1 LKVTRIKVKKKVNY
15 LVCVN
20 AEKYSEVALHFACN
34 LAKRNNGS
42 VIILHVIEST
52 DFQTT
57 IGAIADKMREEIFQ
71 EAEDLLKH
79 LADKVKKWSDIM
91 PVIVV
96 REGLIENE
104 IISLVE
110 EDRGINMLVVGT
122 APEKSL
128 LKSKVL
134 PAIVASL
141 GSKLQIP
148 MLIVPGNLTTKQIDE
163 LT

>member
-1 LKVTRIKVKKKVNY
+1 VLVTNVKIKKKVNY

-20 AEKYSEVALHFACN
+20 SEKYSEVALHFACN
-34 LAKRNNGS
+34 LAVKHNGS
-42 VIILHVIEST
+42 VILLHVIEPG
-52 DFQTT
+52 DYQTV
-57 IGAIADKMREEIFQ
+57 GAIADTMRQEKFQ
-71 EAEDLLKH
+71 EAEDLLKR
-79 LADKVKKWSDIM
+79 LAAKMKKWADIM
-91 PVIVV
+91 PVLVV

-122 APEKSL
+122 APEKTY

-134 PAIVASL
+134 PPLVASL
-141 GSKLQIP
+141 GSKLLIP

>member
-1 LKVTRIKVKKKVNY
+1 MKVTRIKIKKKVNY

-20 AEKYSEVALHFACN
+20 KEKYSEVALHFACN

-42 VIILHVIEST
+42 IIMLHVIDPS
-52 DFQTT
+52 DYQT
-57 IGAIADKMREEIFQ
+57 IGAIADKMREEIFA
-71 EAEDLLKH
+71 EAEEMLKS
-79 LADKVKKWSDIM
+79 LADKVKKWADIM
-91 PVIVV
+91 PVIVL

-104 IISLVE
+104 IISLIG
-110 EDRGINMLVVGT
+110 EDGGINMLVAGA
-122 APEKSL
+122 APEKTY

-134 PAIVASL
+134 PSLVASL
-141 GSKLQIP
+141 GGKFQIP

>member
-1 LKVTRIKVKKKVNY
+1 LKVTRIKAKKKVNY

-20 AEKYSEVALHFACN
+20 KEKYSEVALHFACN

-42 VIILHVIEST
+42 VIMLHVIDPS
-52 DFQTT
+52 DYQT
-57 IGAIADKMREEIFQ
+57 IGAIADKMREEIF
-71 EAEDLLKH
+71 AESEELLKT

-91 PVIVV
+91 PVIVL

-104 IISLVE
+104 IISLIQ
-110 EDRGINMLVVGT
+110 EDGGINMLVVGS
-122 APEKSL
+122 APEKTY

-134 PAIVASL
+134 PSLVASL
-141 GSKLQIP
+141 GGKFQIP
-148 MLIVPGNLTTKQIDE
+148 MLIVPGNLTTKEINE